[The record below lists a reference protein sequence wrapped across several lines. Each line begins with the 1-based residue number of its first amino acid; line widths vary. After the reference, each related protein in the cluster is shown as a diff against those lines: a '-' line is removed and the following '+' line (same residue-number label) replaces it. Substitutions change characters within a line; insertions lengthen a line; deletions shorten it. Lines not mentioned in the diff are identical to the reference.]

1 MTNVAA
7 PPTCMITSLWG
18 TYSADT
24 LCREPT
30 VEGNGKQQPPQYQGC
45 HCQGEIGQTEALD
58 NKINPSTT
66 TAQQETA
73 TKLLIRAL
81 RNWTGNIVNSTR
93 HILHRMWYQMGAGNN
108 TATTP
113 SASKRPSKTRIS
125 MKPTMRLVNTS
136 PLTRSN
142 FAKSLWRA
150 GDISKPDYTTYCN
163 NLHTLHQ
170 EYLQGKMGLV
180 KLQEGKQELLEA
192 INKKRFS
199 TSYSRN
205 KKSINSSHPAV
216 HPTFILELSK
226 HSEYHRRGSAHK
238 MKISHEAPN
247 SRNRRRQKREHRV
260 AIGGSKVQGHRTA
273 WWSRA
278 HERVRQLLNQKRPAV
293 SVVAGAAQR
302 KPTTQRQLPA
312 RRRKRRWLSV

>member
-1 MTNVAA
+1 M
-7 PPTCMITSLWG
+7 
-18 TYSADT
+18 
-24 LCREPT
+24 
-30 VEGNGKQQPPQYQGC
+30 
-45 HCQGEIGQTEALD
+45 
-58 NKINPSTT
+58 
-66 TAQQETA
+66 
-73 TKLLIRAL
+73 
-81 RNWTGNIVNSTR
+81 
-93 HILHRMWYQMGAGNN
+93 
-108 TATTP
+108 
-113 SASKRPSKTRIS
+113 
-125 MKPTMRLVNTS
+125 
-136 PLTRSN
+136 
-142 FAKSLWRA
+142 
-150 GDISKPDYTTYCN
+150 
-163 NLHTLHQ
+163 
-170 EYLQGKMGLV
+170 

-260 AIGGSKVQGHRTA
+260 VIGGSKVQGNCTA